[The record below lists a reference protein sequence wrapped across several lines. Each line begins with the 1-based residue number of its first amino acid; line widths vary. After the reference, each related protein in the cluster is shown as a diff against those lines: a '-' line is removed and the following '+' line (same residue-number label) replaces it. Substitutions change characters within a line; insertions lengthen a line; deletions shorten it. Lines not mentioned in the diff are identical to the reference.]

1 MIPVTISD
9 EALEFISEKLK
20 NANKKDII
28 VFFEGFGWGGPK
40 FGIDVASKIMDTDE
54 KIFEGEFNI
63 YIDKMAKQVLNEVY
77 IIVKKSVFSGKYLAV
92 KGAGGCC

>member
-9 EALEFISEKLK
+9 EAMEFISEKLK
-20 NANKKDII
+20 NTGSKDLI

-54 KIFEGEFNI
+54 KIYDGPFNL

>member
-1 MIPVTISD
+1 
-9 EALEFISEKLK
+9 
-20 NANKKDII
+20 
-28 VFFEGFGWGGPK
+28 
-40 FGIDVASKIMDTDE
+40 MDTDE
-54 KIFEGEFNI
+54 KIYDGPFNL

>member
-1 MIPVTISD
+1 
-9 EALEFISEKLK
+9 
-20 NANKKDII
+20 
-28 VFFEGFGWGGPK
+28 
-40 FGIDVASKIMDTDE
+40 MDTDE

>member
-1 MIPVTISD
+1 MIPVTISE
-9 EALEFISEKLK
+9 EAMVFINEKISDTGS
-20 NANKKDII
+20 KDLI

-40 FGIDVASKIMDTDE
+40 FGIDTASKILETDE
-54 KIFEGEFNI
+54 KIYDEDFRIF
-63 YIDKMAKQVLNEVY
+63 IDKMARQVLNEVY